1 MIYKLNKID
10 PEQIYHLMAQTIIPR
25 PIAWIVTQDKD
36 IINIAPFSFF
46 TPLSSKP
53 ATVIVSIGH
62 KENGDL
68 KDTLANI
75 KKNKKCT
82 ICMVDEY
89 HLEKMHFSSKALPS
103 NQSES
108 EAFDITTKELLKDFP
123 PMIQNAS
130 VAYCCT
136 FNQIVDLGDAR
147 TIPVI
152 LNVKNIYVDDKT
164 IENDK
169 HLKIHFNPVARVA
182 REYAFLS
189 KRIKAP
195 TIPKVL

>member
-1 MIYKLNKID
+1 MIYELNKID
-10 PEQIYHLMAQTIIPR
+10 PIQIYHLMAQTIIPR
-25 PIAWIVTQDKD
+25 PIAWIITQDNGV
-36 IINIAPFSFF
+36 INIAPFSFF

-53 ATVIVSIGH
+53 ATVVVSIGH

-82 ICMVDEY
+82 ICMVDEH
-89 HLEKMHFSSKALPS
+89 HLEKMHFSSKELPK

-108 EAFDITTKELLKDFP
+108 KEFDITTKELIKDFP

-136 FNQIVDLGDAR
+136 FNQIIDLGDAR

-152 LNVKNIYVDDKT
+152 LNVETIYVDDKT
-164 IENDK
+164 IKNKDRPR
-169 HLKIHFNPVARVA
+169 IQFNPVARVA

-189 KRIKAP
+189 ERIEAP
-195 TIPKVL
+195 VIP